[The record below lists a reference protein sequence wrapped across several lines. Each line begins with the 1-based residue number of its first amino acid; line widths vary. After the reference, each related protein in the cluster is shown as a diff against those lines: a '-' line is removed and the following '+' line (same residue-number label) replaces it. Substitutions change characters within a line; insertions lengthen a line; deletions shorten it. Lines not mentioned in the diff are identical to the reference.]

1 MSTHQTLERDAS
13 TEDPGPMVTGTR
25 PRRRRRGRL
34 VGGLVAVVVIV
45 ALAFGAWQIVGGSG
59 QTTTAASTART
70 TTAAIERGT
79 LVDRQSVSGTL
90 TYGDS
95 TAVGATRNGTITAVV
110 AQGSTVKRNSVL
122 WRIDEFPTVL
132 MYGAVPAYRAMTEGD
147 SGSDVKQLNSNLGA
161 LGYDDAGTADSYT
174 SGTTSAVEAW
184 QEDIGVT
191 QTGNVALGDIVFQP
205 GAYRV
210 GSVVSDVG
218 ANVARGTAVLQLTST
233 TRVVSVDLSTSQQ
246 SLAFRG
252 ETVVVTLPD
261 GSEAN
266 GKVTAIGTV
275 ATSESS
281 SSSSGGAAG
290 GSSQSSSSTSTV
302 PVTITLSGKVKSAWD
317 QAPVQVAMQS
327 SKRDNVLIA
336 PVTALL
342 ALQEGGYGVEVVTG
356 SSSKLVAV
364 KTGMFARGNV
374 EVSGSGINAGTT
386 VKVPVSL

>member
-1 MSTHQTLERDAS
+1 
-13 TEDPGPMVTGTR
+13 
-25 PRRRRRGRL
+25 
-34 VGGLVAVVVIV
+34 
-45 ALAFGAWQIVGGSG
+45 
-59 QTTTAASTART
+59 
-70 TTAAIERGT
+70 
-79 LVDRQSVSGTL
+79 
-90 TYGDS
+90 
-95 TAVGATRNGTITAVV
+95 
-110 AQGSTVKRNSVL
+110 VKRNDVL

-132 MYGAVPAYRAMTEGD
+132 LYGAVPAYRAMTQGD
-147 SGSDVKQLNSNLGA
+147 SGSDVRQLNSNLKA
-161 LGYDDAGTADSYT
+161 LGYGDAGTADSYT

-184 QEDIGVT
+184 QGDLGVT
-191 QTGNVALGDIVFQP
+191 QTGTVASGDIVFQP
-205 GAYRV
+205 GASRV

-218 ANVARGTAVLQLTST
+218 ANAARGTAVLQLTST

-252 ETVVVTLPD
+252 ETVIVTMPD
-261 GSEAN
+261 GSAAN
-266 GKVTAIGTV
+266 GKVSKIGTV
-275 ATSESS
+275 ATSSS
-281 SSSSGGAAG
+281 SSSSNGGAAG
-290 GSSQSSSSTSTV
+290 GSSSNSSSSSTSTV

-342 ALQEGGYGVEVVTG
+342 ALQEGGYAVEVVNG

-364 KTGMFARGNV
+364 KTGLFAGGNV